1 VETPDADNPEDGSP
15 LTWAELLAAYRTGVR
30 LEWSGQLLERLGPW
44 LTAARHHLH
53 AVPPYYDDE
62 DVIHDLQAE
71 VLRIASLWK
80 PVCEDHWI
88 PRRLVE
94 RAARKVVKSLL
105 AEQLDQVVELGD
117 EVEASQG
124 AEPDLV
130 LETPIGNASVAD
142 IRLIYRAR
150 VLREP
155 IDDLADEAGLTP
167 SRMRRRV
174 KSALERARSR
184 AAVRR

>member
-1 VETPDADNPEDGSP
+1 
-15 LTWAELLAAYRTGVR
+15 
-30 LEWSGQLLERLGPW
+30 
-44 LTAARHHLH
+44 
-53 AVPPYYDDE
+53 
-62 DVIHDLQAE
+62 
-71 VLRIASLWK
+71 VLRIASRWV

-105 AEQLDQVVELGD
+105 AEQLDQVVELG
-117 EVEASQG
+117 EELEASQG

-150 VLREP
+150 VLRES
-155 IDDLADEAGLTP
+155 IDELAGEVGLTP

-184 AAVRR
+184 PSVRR